1 MIPTAYV
8 CLALW
13 VGLLSI
19 LFKWNGSS
27 PKRHTQSCD
36 VYFLLWLSRTLNTA
50 SNLYVCFSLSGLW
63 FLQIRLILIPQEP
76 YPMTNVC
83 HFLWVAFYRFFLG
96 TKYIIA
102 PTIEH
107 SIRPALPP
115 CPCSRCAKKCA
126 ARYHCRVM
134 MWFSYYAKIT
144 IWSGHTS
151 AGIRLTSKE
160 YEPQTCLFFYR
171 GQTSLLYIWSASQNT
186 EGGWPCLF
194 CFKRSR
200 PVQRHCFKNK
210 ESEAPCLLFPLEPSS
225 SKQMSGLGI
234 RNQGTSSKCV
244 QLCAL
249 LRAISL
255 SI

>member
-1 MIPTAYV
+1 MSVFFSGSCFTD
-8 CLALW
+8 
-13 VGLLSI
+13 SI
-19 LFKWNGSS
+19 LYIWNEICNCARDRAAIHIS
-27 PKRHTQSCD
+27 TLDC
-36 VYFLLWLSRTLNTA
+36 SREA
-50 SNLYVCFSLSGLW
+50 
-63 FLQIRLILIPQEP
+63 QP
-76 YPMTNVC
+76 
-83 HFLWVAFYRFFLG
+83 
-96 TKYIIA
+96 
-102 PTIEH
+102 
-107 SIRPALPP
+107 LPL
-115 CPCSRCAKKCA
+115 CPCSSCAKKCA